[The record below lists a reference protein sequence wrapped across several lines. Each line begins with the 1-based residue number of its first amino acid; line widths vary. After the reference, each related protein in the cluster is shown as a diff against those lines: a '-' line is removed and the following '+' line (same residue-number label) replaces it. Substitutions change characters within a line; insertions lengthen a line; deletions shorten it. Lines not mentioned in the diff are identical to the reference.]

1 MRAQDFQGVKL
12 YRVPPQGKRTD
23 KDGVPVRPKK
33 MGKIHF
39 PVFTPDG
46 TRLVGFMVTPPEIAG
61 MVKRPDVFVAYDALE
76 PFEGVLCAVDEKGS
90 FDKAAGKRLGVDID
104 HCLIWTG
111 MDVRT
116 RSGEA
121 LGYCADAAFNPKT
134 GAVESYALT
143 RSATASMLLGNV
155 EMPTRYLVG
164 YREGCMIV
172 DDAVVDLDVSGGAAA
187 KAAEVTVAVSSKV
200 KEGAKVLDDRGSVA
214 VEKGTRAVGRQLGK
228 TKGMFKAFTTEF
240 KKAAGT
246 PPKKK
251 KGA

>member
-61 MVKRPDVFVAYDALE
+61 MVKLPDVFVAYDALE

-116 RSGEA
+116 RSGEV
-121 LGYCADAAFNPKT
+121 LGYCADAAFNAAPPRACCWAT
-134 GAVESYALT
+134 LRCPRATSWDIARGA
-143 RSATASMLLGNV
+143 
-155 EMPTRYLVG
+155 
-164 YREGCMIV
+164 
-172 DDAVVDLDVSGGAAA
+172 
-187 KAAEVTVAVSSKV
+187 
-200 KEGAKVLDDRGSVA
+200 
-214 VEKGTRAVGRQLGK
+214 
-228 TKGMFKAFTTEF
+228 
-240 KKAAGT
+240 
-246 PPKKK
+246 
-251 KGA
+251 